1 MTRVMIGPMILFAAV
16 VSSGGQ
22 PALAVLTRSSAF
34 QPVSGATARA
44 TASVR
49 IVSGV
54 KFGPSHSGDV
64 SNAIRRPARL
74 TDQAGQAQPAE
85 LLEFQ

>member
-1 MTRVMIGPMILFAAV
+1 MVTVMIGPLLLIAAMTPPQA
-16 VSSGGQ
+16 Q
-22 PALAVLTRSSAF
+22 PVAPAF

-44 TASVR
+44 TVSVR

-54 KFGPSHSGDV
+54 RFGLGHSAEAPG
-64 SNAIRRPARL
+64 AIRRKTRMADSDGSVHR
-74 TDQAGQAQPAE
+74 AE